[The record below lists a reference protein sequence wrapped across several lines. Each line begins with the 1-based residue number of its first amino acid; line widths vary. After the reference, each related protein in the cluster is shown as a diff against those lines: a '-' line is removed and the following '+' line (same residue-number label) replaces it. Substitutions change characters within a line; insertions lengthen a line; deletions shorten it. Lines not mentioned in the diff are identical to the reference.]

1 MKSVDHSVEHSDP
14 RLIMRQRGKVRMDH
28 PSSTREGNL
37 SGLGAEGIT
46 RRKFLAAA
54 AGSATV
60 GLLAKKSSIEAAAPI
75 AGADPALRLA
85 IEGGSPVRATE
96 LRTNFPGPHYYDD
109 EERREVLEVLDG
121 RSPFRWYGIGPAGKS
136 PNKCNLFEKEL
147 ATRQGT
153 KYCLAVTSGSAALIT
168 AVAALAAGPGDEV
181 ILPAWTWYSCYNA
194 IVAAGATPVFAEID
208 DSMHLDPSD
217 IERHITPR
225 TKVIMVVHI
234 MGESADMDPIMA
246 IARRHHLTVL
256 EDCAQS
262 MGATHKGRPV
272 GSIGD
277 CGIYSFQVCKTIS
290 AGEGGALVTNN
301 PHVFERAA
309 RVHDL
314 GLLRDPHAAALGQ
327 APGKQEMGMMV
338 GWQFRMNE
346 FTGGVLRAQ
355 LRKLDRI
362 VANFRDRGKRVAE
375 GIRDLPGIQLRKS
388 TDADGALRSS
398 VYIRTGGL
406 AERDRLISA
415 IEAENIP
422 AGTMEGS
429 VILPIAPH
437 IERKEPPEAN
447 WPSFAT
453 RAEKDVRYG
462 AACCPRT
469 IDIWNRY
476 VGVPM
481 DPMYSGQD
489 IADIIAA
496 IRKVYPAVVK
506 RT

>member
-1 MKSVDHSVEHSDP
+1 MN
-14 RLIMRQRGKVRMDH
+14 H
-28 PSSTREGNL
+28 PSSTRSGNHPL
-37 SGLGAEGIT
+37 LEAEGIT
-46 RRKFLAAA
+46 RRKFLATA
-54 AGSATV
+54 AGSATA
-60 GLLAKKSSIEAAAPI
+60 GLLAKNRSIEAAAPM
-75 AGADPALRLA
+75 AGSDPTLRLA
-85 IEGGSPVRATE
+85 IEGGAPVRPTE
-96 LRTNFPGPHYYDD
+96 LRANFPGPLYYDQ

-121 RSPFRWYGIGPAGKS
+121 RSPFRWYGIGPAGGS

-147 ATRQGT
+147 AVHQGT

-168 AVAALAAGPGDEV
+168 AVAALEAGPGDEV

-234 MGESADMDPIMA
+234 MGESADMDPILA
-246 IARRHHLTVL
+246 VARRHHLTVL

-262 MGATHKGRPV
+262 MGATYKGRAV

-290 AGEGGALVTNN
+290 AGEGGALVTND
-301 PHVFERAA
+301 PHLFERAA

-314 GLLRDPHAAALGQ
+314 GLLRDPHAEALGQ
-327 APGKQEMGMMV
+327 PPGQEEMRMVV

-362 VANFRDRGKRVAE
+362 VADFRDRGKRVAE
-375 GIRDLPGIQLRKS
+375 GIRYLPGIQLRKS
-388 TDADGALRSS
+388 NDPDGALRSS

-406 AERDRLISA
+406 AERDRMISA
-415 IEAENIP
+415 LAAENIP
-422 AGTMEGS
+422 ADAMEGS
-429 VILPIAPH
+429 VILPLAPH

-447 WPSFAT
+447 WPSFADPE
-453 RAEKDVRYG
+453 EKDLHYG
-462 AACCPRT
+462 AGCCPRT
-469 IDIWNRY
+469 IEIRNRY
-476 VGVPM
+476 VGLPM
-481 DPMYSGQD
+481 DPKYSDQD
-489 IADIIAA
+489 VADIIAA
-496 IRKVYPAVVK
+496 VRKVYPAVVK
-506 RT
+506 GQPEGIS

>member
-1 MKSVDHSVEHSDP
+1 
-14 RLIMRQRGKVRMDH
+14 MDH
-28 PSSTREGNL
+28 PSSAREGNL

-54 AGSATV
+54 AGSATA
-60 GLLAKKSSIEAAAPI
+60 GLLAQNSSIEAAAPI
-75 AGADPALRLA
+75 AGSDPAALRLA
-85 IEGGSPVRATE
+85 IDGGSPVRATE
-96 LRTNFPGPHYYDD
+96 LRANFPGPHYYDN
-109 EERREVLEVLDG
+109 EERREVLEVLEG

-153 KYCLAVTSGSAALIT
+153 KYCVAVTSGSAALIT
-168 AVAALAAGPGDEV
+168 AVAALEAGPGDEV

-208 DSMHLDPSD
+208 DSMNLDPSD
-217 IERHITPR
+217 IERHITSR

-234 MGESADMDPIMA
+234 MGEPADMDPILA
-246 IARRHHLTVL
+246 IARRHRLKVL

-262 MGATHKGRPV
+262 MGATYKGRPV
-272 GSIGD
+272 GSLGD
-277 CGIYSFQVCKTIS
+277 CGIYSFQLCKTIS
-290 AGEGGALVTNN
+290 AGEGGALVTND

-327 APGKQEMGMMV
+327 TPGKEEMRMVV

-362 VANFRDRGKRVAE
+362 VADFRDRGKRVAE
-375 GIRDLPGIQLRKS
+375 GIRHLPGIQLRKS
-388 TDADGALRSS
+388 TDPDGALRSS

-415 IEAENIP
+415 LAAENIP
-422 AGTMEGS
+422 AGPMEGS
-429 VILPIAPH
+429 VILPLAPH

-447 WPSFAT
+447 WPSFAGPEE
-453 RAEKDVRYG
+453 RDLQYG
-462 AACCPRT
+462 AGCCPRT

-476 VGVPM
+476 AGVTM
-481 DPMYSGQD
+481 DPTYSEQD
-489 IADIIAA
+489 VADIIAA

-506 RT
+506 GG